1 MWAELLPPLTYEAMR
16 EEHNRLSDVV
26 SLTIEEF
33 YGTRNPST
41 EV

>member
-1 MWAELLPPLTYEAMR
+1 MR

-33 YGTRNPST
+33 YGPRNPST
-41 EV
+41 